1 MNKTQRLQ
9 VEADARAAIN
19 SLYGAN
25 ARNETLDCSLGGPQH
40 EFDIYDSNVIIG
52 GVSTSKYIVGNGSI
66 NTGGKDR
73 AASELLWLSL
83 WQGSEQR
90 MHVLTCEKMASWLYK
105 KYSGGKFPFSIK
117 IYHYNILTKTVTEIG
132 QL

>member
-1 MNKTQRLQ
+1 MNKSQRLQ
-9 VEADARAAIN
+9 VETEARSAIN

-25 ARNETLDCSLGGPQH
+25 ARNETLDCSPGGPRH
-40 EFDIYDSNVIIG
+40 EFDIYDQNVIIG
-52 GVSTSKYIVGNGSI
+52 GVSTSKYIVGKGSI

-90 MHVLTCEKMASWLYK
+90 MHVLTCEKMASWLCK
-105 KYSGGKFPFSIK
+105 KYSGGKFPFSII
-117 IYHYNILTKTVTEIG
+117 IYHYNILTKIVTEID